1 MNVLVLCTGNSARSI
16 LLECILNKLGGDRVN
31 AYSAGSRPVG
41 QVHPAALRL
50 LATLEYTNSHL
61 RSKSWDEFTI
71 PDAPEMDIVVTVC
84 GSAEEEICP
93 IWPGTPV
100 RIHWGIDDPA
110 AAPEEDQEAA
120 FEIAYSILE
129 SRGRALLNLPFET
142 MDQNQLAAELSQ
154 IS

>member
-1 MNVLVLCTGNSARSI
+1 
-16 LLECILNKLGGDRVN
+16 
-31 AYSAGSRPVG
+31 
-41 QVHPAALRL
+41 
-50 LATLEYTNSHL
+50 
-61 RSKSWDEFTI
+61 
-71 PDAPEMDIVVTVC
+71 MDIVVTVC

-93 IWPGTPV
+93 IWPGAPV

-154 IS
+154 IF

>member
-50 LATLEYTNSHL
+50 LATLGYTTSHL
-61 RSKSWDEFTI
+61 RSKSWDEFAI

-93 IWPGTPV
+93 IWPGAPV